1 MMRYPTSGV
10 PFEGA
15 DKEVAMEVFFGVL
28 WLITSWIAWRAGFV
42 AGMNCVEGMM
52 REKKAPNATTGGK

>member
-1 MMRYPTSGV
+1 MMRYPTNGV
-10 PFEGA
+10 LFEGA

-42 AGMNCVEGMM
+42 AGVDAALDN
-52 REKKAPNATTGGK
+52 RLP

>member
-1 MMRYPTSGV
+1 MRYPTNGV
-10 PFEGA
+10 PSGKA
-15 DKEVAMEVFFGVL
+15 CREVAMEVFFGLL
-28 WLITSWIAWRAGFV
+28 WLVTSWIAWRAGFV